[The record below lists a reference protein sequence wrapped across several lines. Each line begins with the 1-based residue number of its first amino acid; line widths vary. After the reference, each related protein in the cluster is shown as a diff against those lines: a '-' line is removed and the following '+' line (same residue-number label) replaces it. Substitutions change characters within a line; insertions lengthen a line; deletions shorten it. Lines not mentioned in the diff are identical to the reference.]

1 MGVKKDH
8 CTRQCICAVTNTFV
22 LAHGQKS
29 ILSKGLH
36 AQLCTRQRG
45 MWKIKYIWAFNNP
58 IPVFKFDFG
67 LVTICCIVSV
77 PEECRNMAHAVRSR
91 RCWER
96 PCSTHQL
103 FQEENYSPFE
113 EIDEKQMRELTS
125 SHTRLSLLMSIKAC
139 LFTLYSCYENLILR
153 NRGQTCQA
161 LQGTDKS
168 R

>member
-1 MGVKKDH
+1 MCKRQTHLSSLTVKKVYFRKV
-8 CTRQCICAVTNTFV
+8 C
-22 LAHGQKS
+22 K
-29 ILSKGLH
+29 LSSVQDKGE
-36 AQLCTRQRG
+36 CG
-45 MWKIKYIWAFNNP
+45 KINIWAFNNP
-58 IPVFKFDFG
+58 VPVFKGDFG

-77 PEECRNMAHAVRSR
+77 TEECKNMAHAVRSR

-96 PCSTHQL
+96 ARSTHQL

-125 SHTRLSLLMSIKAC
+125 SHTCLSLLMSIKAC
-139 LFTLYSCYENLILR
+139 LFTLHSCYENLILR